1 MLGDTNR
8 ISDSNGRV
16 TFLLYNKSV
25 KTDNGPE
32 ASAGI
37 VVHKKGQKIANL
49 SRENNVS
56 ISAEA
61 YEAMRQ
67 EDFNAIQTQ

>member
-1 MLGDTNR
+1 
-8 ISDSNGRV
+8 
-16 TFLLYNKSV
+16 V
-25 KTDNGPE
+25 KRDNGPE

-37 VVHKKGQKIANL
+37 VVYNEGQKIANL
-49 SRENNVS
+49 SCENNAS

>member
-1 MLGDTNR
+1 M
-8 ISDSNGRV
+8 
-16 TFLLYNKSV
+16 

-32 ASAGI
+32 ASVGI
-37 VVHKKGQKIANL
+37 VVYKKGKKIANL
-49 SRENNVS
+49 SCENNAS